1 MAKYYNA
8 KLNKILM
15 NGSAFSVICFI
26 LQSRDAVFSTPI
38 EVTVNILY
46 FQAIKPT
53 TRVTLTVFTYQNRG
67 GFLFLFLLIEQIL
80 LLPNFFFTNILEE
93 EQSQDL

>member
-1 MAKYYNA
+1 
-8 KLNKILM
+8 M

-38 EVTVNILY
+38 EATVNILY

-53 TRVTLTVFTYQNRG
+53 TRVTLTVFTYQNRE

>member
-15 NGSAFSVICFI
+15 NGSAFSFICFI

-53 TRVTLTVFTYQNRG
+53 TRVTLTVFTYQNRE

>member
-1 MAKYYNA
+1 
-8 KLNKILM
+8 M

-53 TRVTLTVFTYQNRG
+53 TRVTLTVFTYQNRED
-67 GFLFLFLLIEQIL
+67 FLFLFLLIEQIL